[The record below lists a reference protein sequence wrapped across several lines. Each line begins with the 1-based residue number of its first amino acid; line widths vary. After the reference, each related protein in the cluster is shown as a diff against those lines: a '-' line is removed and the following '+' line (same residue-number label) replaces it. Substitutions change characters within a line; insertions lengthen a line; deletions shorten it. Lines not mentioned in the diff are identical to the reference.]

1 MTSSQQVGQ
10 RLLDETQK
18 ARTTNEKMD
27 KLVISTLKLV
37 PMKTPHEEN
46 EDSKKKKPHKTEDSN
61 YRLGANICKAG
72 I

>member
-1 MTSSQQVGQ
+1 
-10 RLLDETQK
+10 
-18 ARTTNEKMD
+18 MD

-46 EDSKKKKPHKTEDSN
+46 EDSKKKKKNPKDSN
-61 YRLGANICKAG
+61 YRLGANICKAC

>member
-1 MTSSQQVGQ
+1 
-10 RLLDETQK
+10 
-18 ARTTNEKMD
+18 MD

-46 EDSKKKKPHKTEDSN
+46 EDSKKKKKHKPHKTEDSN